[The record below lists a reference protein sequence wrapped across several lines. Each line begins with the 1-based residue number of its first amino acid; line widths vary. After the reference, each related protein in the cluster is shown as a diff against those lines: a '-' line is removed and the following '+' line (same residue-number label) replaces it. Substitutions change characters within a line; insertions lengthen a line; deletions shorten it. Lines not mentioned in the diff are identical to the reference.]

1 MAWNMLA
8 GDAANGIQPLLPIRN
23 PQLLTQLALHMDAVQ
38 LRRKVLRLLS
48 SSSPARV
55 VVQGGVVIAGDADEF
70 DSYADAG
77 MDIAPADEPRGSSL
91 LASVFGRAKPSD
103 SGTFAS
109 LPLDEKVSTGKVVLF
124 CLSPASVPSLMTINR
139 TSCRDASPK
148 PPTKRLALTGTC
160 SRPVGSAHPR
170 DAAFTRGW
178 GAVLFRWAFFV
189 FC

>member
-1 MAWNMLA
+1 MLADTESSATVELKNKDEFLQLVARWSNVSRRDDLVAAEGMAWNMLA

-38 LRRKVLRLLS
+38 LRRKVSRLLS

-55 VVQGGVVIAGDADEF
+55 VVQGGVVAGDADEF

-109 LPLDEKVSTGKVVLF
+109 QSYLLRYTRSV
-124 CLSPASVPSLMTINR
+124 AS
-139 TSCRDASPK
+139 
-148 PPTKRLALTGTC
+148 
-160 SRPVGSAHPR
+160 
-170 DAAFTRGW
+170 
-178 GAVLFRWAFFV
+178 
-189 FC
+189 